1 MKYIFVTAIFFTLLS
16 GCSSGPE
23 LMKNPNG
30 SYSSSAQYGSING
43 SWERASREVYE
54 SAEQSCRALN
64 LKLYV
69 HGEQRTGVFGYS
81 PQKSTIT
88 YSCEPDIDLVLARVV
103 AQCDEE
109 IALPELDN
117 IRIFIDLSRRAG
129 ARPPSIEQS
138 TNNKYPNKFESVSIL
153 NWAKIL
159 ERCNNRITESLDLLP
174 KPSSQMQI
182 ALSEKQ
188 KSFRDQRISQL
199 NSLIVALYQGKL
211 TYGEFAQKRHEIA
224 SIINNA
230 ENDYKTLVLIQDR
243 ESQIKAE
250 QLALQQQQN
259 SINAWNSYLQTV
271 NSRPIR
277 LQTNCIT
284 NKIGNTLTTNCN

>member
-43 SWERASREVYE
+43 SWERASREAYAAAEE
-54 SAEQSCRALN
+54 SCSQLN
-64 LKLYV
+64 LKMYV

-88 YSCEPDIDLVLARVV
+88 YSCQPDIDIVLARV
-103 AQCDEE
+103 AEQCEAE
-109 IALPELDN
+109 IALQELDN
-117 IRIFIDLSRRAG
+117 IRTHLDLSTRAG
-129 ARPPSIEQS
+129 VQPPTISQS
-138 TNNKYPNKFESVSIL
+138 TNTKYPNKAESASIL
-153 NWAKIL
+153 QWARIL
-159 ERCNNRITESLDLLP
+159 ERCNFLIAESLESLP
-174 KPSSQMQI
+174 KPLTQMQVT
-182 ALSEKQ
+182 SHEKK
-188 KSFRDQRISQL
+188 KSFRNQRISQL

-211 TYGEFAQKRHEIA
+211 TYGEFAQKRHEIT

-230 ENDYKTLVLIQDR
+230 ENDYKTSVLIQDR
-243 ESQIKAE
+243 EAQIKAE

-259 SINAWNSYLQTV
+259 SINTWNSYLQTV
-271 NSRPIR
+271 NARPVR

-284 NKIGNTLTTNCN
+284 NKIGNMVTTSCN